1 MIAVDKKCPR
11 ASTAKVHSDYNATL
25 NQTNINHNN
34 NKFYI
39 IQLIEDGG
47 KYFVWNHWGR
57 VGESGQSSL
66 KGPLLISA
74 AISEFEKK
82 FQSKTGNSWSKRKNF
97 VPKSGRYELIEVEGE
112 ADAETKS
119 KLEDLDKSRPKVK
132 AAPKKFHESALPKP
146 LQDFMQLIFNKDMFV
161 GAMSEFDID
170 TKKMP
175 LGNLSK
181 KQVQRGFEVLVEIQD
196 ALDNGPSSGQLARL
210 SSHFYT
216 VIPHAFGRRV
226 PPMIDTAEKLRIKL
240 DMLNVL
246 SDIELALAMHDEAD
260 QPTVTPDQL
269 LPHPL
274 DKNYATL
281 KCGLTPVDKSSDEFA
296 LIDNYLKATRYG
308 SHNTIIDAF
317 RADRHGEAA
326 RFDAHKHIDN
336 RKLLWHGTNIAV
348 IAAILSSG
356 LRIMPHSGGR
366 VGKGI
371 YLASEQ
377 SKSAGYT
384 SRSGGNGV
392 MFLCE
397 AALGR
402 EHHISRDDSSLRHPP
417 TGYDS
422 IIAKGRVEPDPKK
435 DVIYKIDGRDV
446 VVPHGSPI
454 QQPKF
459 KNSSFSQSEYLLYQE
474 SQVRIRY
481 VLRMR
486 M

>member
-1 MIAVDKKCPR
+1 MLVDNQCPL
-11 ASTAKVHSDYNATL
+11 SKTAAIHSDYNATL
-25 NQTNINHNN
+25 NQTNIHSNN

-39 IQLIEDGG
+39 IQLIVSGE
-47 KYFVWNHWGR
+47 KHYVWNHWGR
-57 VGESGQSSL
+57 VGEGGQSSL
-66 KGPLLISA
+66 KGPYPLTQ
-74 AISEFEKK
+74 AISVFEKK
-82 FQSKTGNSWSKRKNF
+82 FKSKTSNHWSKRTSF
-97 VPKSGRYELIEVEGE
+97 VPRAGKYQLIEVEGE
-112 ADAETKS
+112 ADADTQH
-119 KLEDLDKSRPKVK
+119 KLEDLDRARPKVK
-132 AAPKKFHESALPKP
+132 SAPSKYIPSALPGP
-146 LQDFMQLIFNKDMFV
+146 LQDFMKLIFSKNMFV

-175 LGNLSK
+175 LGKLSK
-181 KQVQRGFEVLVEIQD
+181 KQVQRGYDMLVEIQA
-196 ALDNGPSSGQLARL
+196 ALDSSLSQRQLARL

-216 VIPHAFGRRV
+216 VIPHAFGRRA
-226 PPMIDTAEKLRIKL
+226 PPLIDTTEKLGIKL

-246 SDIELALAMHDEAD
+246 SDIELALAIHEAA
-260 QPTVTPDQL
+260 QQSAVHQQL
-269 LPHPL
+269 ANPI
-274 DKNYATL
+274 DKNYDTL
-281 KCGLTPVDKSSDEFA
+281 QCSLEPVDKRSDEYA
-296 LIDNYLKATRYG
+296 MIETYLKRTRR
-308 SHNTIIDAF
+308 SSSQNIVDIF
-317 RADRHGEAA
+317 RANRGGSAA
-326 RFDAHKHIDN
+326 RFDAHKAIDN

-384 SRSGGNGV
+384 SRSNGNGV

-402 EHHISRDDSSLRHPP
+402 EHHISRDNARLKRAPR
-417 TGYDS
+417 GYDS
-422 IIAKGRVEPDPKK
+422 IVARGRVEPDPSK
-435 DVIYKIDGRDV
+435 DIRYTIDGRDV
-446 VVPHGSPI
+446 VVPNGKPI
-454 QQPKF
+454 KQSGFSK
-459 KNSSFSQSEYLLYQE
+459 SSFSQSEYLLYKE

>member
-1 MIAVDKKCPR
+1 MIAVDKKCPL
-11 ASTAKVHSDYNATL
+11 AKTAKVHSDYNATL

-39 IQLIEDGG
+39 IQLITNGG
-47 KYFVWNHWGR
+47 KYYVWNHWGR
-57 VGESGQSSL
+57 VGEGGQSSL
-66 KGPLLISA
+66 KGPYTLAS

-82 FQSKTGNSWSKRKNF
+82 FKSKTSNHWSKRKSF
-97 VPKSGRYELIEVEGE
+97 VPKAGKYELIEVEGE
-112 ADAETKS
+112 ADDDTKH

-132 AAPKKFHESALPKP
+132 SAPAKYKASTLPRP
-146 LQDFMQLIFNKDMFV
+146 LQDFMQLIFNKNMFV

-181 KQVQRGFEVLVEIQD
+181 KQVQRGYDVLVEIQD
-196 ALDNGPSSGQLARL
+196 ALDGNLTRNKLASL

-226 PPMIDTAEKLRIKL
+226 PPLIDTAEKLRIKL

-246 SDIELALAMHDEAD
+246 SDIELALAIHEEA
-260 QPTVTPDQL
+260 QQSAVHQQL
-269 LPHPL
+269 ANPI
-274 DKNYATL
+274 DKNYGTL
-281 KCGLTPVDKSSDEFA
+281 KCKLEPVDKKSDEYA
-296 LIDNYLKATRYG
+296 MIDKYLKATRYG
-308 SHNTIIDAF
+308 THNSIIDVF
-317 RADRHGEAA
+317 RADRNGSKA
-326 RFDAHKHIDN
+326 RFDAHKTIDN

-384 SRSGGNGV
+384 SRSNGNGV

-397 AALGR
+397 AALGK
-402 EHHISRDDSSLRHPP
+402 EHHISRDNSSLKRAPS
-417 TGYDS
+417 GYDS

-435 DVIYKIDGRDV
+435 DIIYKIDGRDV
-446 VVPHGSPI
+446 VVPHGKPI
-454 QQPKF
+454 KQPKF
-459 KNSSFSQSEYLLYQE
+459 SKSSFSQSEYLLYKE

>member
-1 MIAVDKKCPR
+1 MIAVDKKCPLAR
-11 ASTAKVHSDYNATL
+11 TGRVHADYNATL
-25 NQTNINHNN
+25 NQTNISHNN

-39 IQLIEDGG
+39 IQLITSGG
-47 KYFVWNHWGR
+47 KFYVWNHWGR

-66 KGPLLISA
+66 KGPYALSSA
-74 AISEFEKK
+74 EAEFKKK
-82 FQSKTGNSWSKRKNF
+82 FKSKTSNRWENRKSF
-97 VPKSGRYELIEVEGE
+97 VPKSGKYELIEVEGE
-112 ADAETKS
+112 ANSKTKQE
-119 KLEDLDKSRPKVK
+119 LQALDKGRPKVK
-132 AAPKKFHESALPKP
+132 ATTPKVKPSALPKAT
-146 LQDFMQLIFNKDMFV
+146 QDFMRLIFNKNMYV
-161 GAMSEFDID
+161 AAMSEFDID

-175 LGNLSK
+175 LGQLSK
-181 KQVQRGFEVLVEIQD
+181 AQVQRGFDVLVEIQD
-196 ALDNGPSSGQLARL
+196 ALDHASTQHKLAAL

-216 VIPHAFGRRV
+216 VIPHAFGRRR
-226 PPMIDTAEKLRIKL
+226 PPLIDSAEKLRIKL

-246 SDIELALAMHDEAD
+246 SDIELALAIHEDA
-260 QPTVTPDQL
+260 QVTHQQQQAN
-269 LPHPL
+269 PL
-274 DKNYATL
+274 DKNYASL
-281 KCGLTPVDKSSDEFA
+281 KCALTPVDKKSDEYA
-296 LIDNYLKATRYG
+296 MIDTYLKATRGSYG
-308 SHNTIIDAF
+308 RSHTIVDAF
-317 RADRHGEAA
+317 RADRTGTDA
-326 RFDAHKHIDN
+326 RFAQHKDLAN

-384 SRSGGNGV
+384 SRSNGNGV

-402 EHHISRDDSSLRHPP
+402 EHHISRDNSSLRRAPS
-417 TGYDS
+417 GFDS
-422 IIAKGRVEPDPKK
+422 IIAKGRVEPDPRK
-435 DVIYKIDGRDV
+435 DITWTFDGNSV

-454 QQPKF
+454 KQPKF
-459 KNSSFSQSEYLLYQE
+459 KNSSFSQSEYLLYKE